1 MKCLDTYALI
11 EIALGNPKFSSLVN
25 EECVIT
31 DITIAEFYFVI
42 LQRYNEKTAQF
53 WYKKFESYCTPV
65 FRDILIKAVE
75 FRNDNKKEEL
85 SFFDC
90 VGYMY
95 ALTNNFKFVTGDKAF
110 KNRECVLFIQK

>member
-42 LQRYNEKTAQF
+42 LQKYNEKTAQF
-53 WYKKFESYCTPV
+53 WYKKFESYCVPV
-65 FRDILIKAVE
+65 SRDVLIKAVE
-75 FRNDNKKEEL
+75 FRSDNKKEEL
-85 SFFDC
+85 SFFDS
-90 VGYMY
+90 VGYIFSLEGGY
-95 ALTNNFKFVTGDKAF
+95 IFVTGDKEF
-110 KNRECVLFIQK
+110 KNRESVLFIQK